1 MSEVEEKARKPRADS
16 QRNRD
21 HLLVTAKA
29 AFAESGADVALE
41 AIARQA
47 GVGIGTLYRHFP
59 TRESLLAAVYRREV
73 DQLAGAVEPL
83 LAAHRPVEALRA
95 WLNLLVDYM
104 ATKRVIAP
112 VLSAS
117 PGEGQEAYAA
127 SGPAILGAMDRLTTA
142 ALESGDVRP
151 DLSREDLQRLVF
163 GMTFGYTEP
172 GWADSARRLIDV
184 MMSGL
189 TAGR

>member
-1 MSEVEEKARKPRADS
+1 MNEVTQKDRKPRADS
-16 QRNRD
+16 LRNREQ
-21 HLLVTAKA
+21 LLTAAKA
-29 AFAESGADVALE
+29 AFAEDGADVALE
-41 AIARQA
+41 AIARRA
-47 GVGIGTLYRHFP
+47 GVGIGTLYRHFAA
-59 TRESLLAAVYRREV
+59 RESLLAAVYRREV

-127 SGPAILGAMDRLTTA
+127 SGPAILGAMARLRS
-142 ALESGDVRP
+142 EERRVGKECPSKCR
-151 DLSREDLQRLVF
+151 SRWSP
-163 GMTFGYTEP
+163 YH
-172 GWADSARRLIDV
+172 
-184 MMSGL
+184 
-189 TAGR
+189 

>member
-21 HLLVTAKA
+21 HLLATAKA

-41 AIARQA
+41 TIARKA

-59 TRESLLAAVYRREV
+59 TREALLAAVYRREV
-73 DQLAGAVEPL
+73 EQLAGSAEPL

-127 SGPAILGAMDRLTTA
+127 SGPAILSAMGRLTTA

-151 DLSREDLQRLVF
+151 DLSPEDLQRLVF
-163 GMTFGYTEP
+163 GMTYGYTEP

-189 TAGR
+189 MAGR